1 MTPLLS
7 LGILKNLK
15 HHPTIK
21 YFFIKLFVY
30 FYNFPDFYNFLT
42 GEESLK
48 FGGVNFQRTE
58 SGRFINKNGQE
69 LSNDAMAAS
78 KFLLSFINSNQ
89 KRIKQKYIQNFINKK
104 FRKQFHFLTCILPDY
119 VSHESLNFF

>member
-1 MTPLLS
+1 MFFFINTCHKYCLLLS
-7 LGILKNLK
+7 
-15 HHPTIK
+15 
-21 YFFIKLFVY
+21 FFL
-30 FYNFPDFYNFLT
+30 

-78 KFLLSFINSNQ
+78 RFYMVYNFRFLI
-89 KRIKQKYIQNFINKK
+89 
-104 FRKQFHFLTCILPDY
+104 
-119 VSHESLNFF
+119 

>member
-1 MTPLLS
+1 ML
-7 LGILKNLK
+7 I
-15 HHPTIK
+15 
-21 YFFIKLFVY
+21 
-30 FYNFPDFYNFLT
+30 FLT

-78 KFLLSFINSNQ
+78 KFLLSFI
-89 KRIKQKYIQNFINKK
+89 K
-104 FRKQFHFLTCILPDY
+104 L
-119 VSHESLNFF
+119 

>member
-7 LGILKNLK
+7 LGISTNSIENSIPLLNVSLLGCM
-15 HHPTIK
+15 
-21 YFFIKLFVY
+21 FIFLIFS
-30 FYNFPDFYNFLT
+30 DFSDFSDFIIFLT

-78 KFLLSFINSNQ
+78 KFLLLFILEFIRYFHQSRFPNL
-89 KRIKQKYIQNFINKK
+89 RI
-104 FRKQFHFLTCILPDY
+104 L
-119 VSHESLNFF
+119 

>member
-1 MTPLLS
+1 MGAIFSSKFSYIP
-7 LGILKNLK
+7 
-15 HHPTIK
+15 H
-21 YFFIKLFVY
+21 VY
-30 FYNFPDFYNFLT
+30 FYLRYVYFSDFYIFLI

-78 KFLLSFINSNQ
+78 KFLL
-89 KRIKQKYIQNFINKK
+89 
-104 FRKQFHFLTCILPDY
+104 
-119 VSHESLNFF
+119 

>member
-1 MTPLLS
+1 MGAIFSSKFSYIPHVFSTFR
-7 LGILKNLK
+7 
-15 HHPTIK
+15 
-21 YFFIKLFVY
+21 YVY
-30 FYNFPDFYNFLT
+30 FSNFSDFYIFLT

-78 KFLLSFINSNQ
+78 KFLL
-89 KRIKQKYIQNFINKK
+89 
-104 FRKQFHFLTCILPDY
+104 
-119 VSHESLNFF
+119 